1 MQINKASIDIYSDVD
16 YLGYQHVNQ
25 MLFHYALNS
34 GYESRFFH
42 RIYMNYPSLKRLVY
56 FFRAKKNN
64 DRFRL
69 NGNVN
74 AGVKVIK
81 NYPSFNFLTDKYIS
95 HLINDQIERPSN
107 YAITFVPSKALERVF
122 SGYEKIFY
130 YCVHDSINQTY
141 PVRNKAYEKKLVK
154 DSRVIFCDNHLV
166 AKRLVGELPCPD
178 ICDVSKHDEISLIA
192 KLKNGCKCF
201 IVPPPVPDEFFHVK
215 SSCVGDEPFDF
226 VYFGSIHKDIEQS
239 VFYELDKKCF
249 KILIISSDR
258 LDSKLQNVA
267 YIDAIS
273 DVKILCQKIAL
284 SKRILLPYKNSEF
297 MLTVSPAKIY
307 QSLAT
312 GKSVWTSNT
321 DISSKF
327 NIPMIHDYSERY
339 VYSAPENLDSFHAN
353 SLLKKVLLIID
364 AC

>member
-1 MQINKASIDIYSDVD
+1 MQKNKSSIDIYSDVD

-34 GYESRFFH
+34 GHESRFFH
-42 RIYMNYPSLKRLVY
+42 RFYMNHPSLKRLLY

-64 DRFRL
+64 EKHL
-69 NGNVN
+69 LSNHI
-74 AGVKVIK
+74 GVKVIK
-81 NYPSFNFLTDKYIS
+81 NYPSLNFLTDKFIS
-95 HLINDQIERPSN
+95 HLIDVQIETPSS
-107 YAITFVPSKALERVF
+107 YAITFVPSKVLERVF
-122 SGYEKIFY
+122 SSYEKVFY

-154 DSRVIFCDNHLV
+154 DCSAIFCDNHSV
-166 AKRLVGELPCPD
+166 AKRLVSELSCTD
-178 ICDVSKHDEISLIA
+178 ICDLSIFDERSLIA

-201 IVPPPVPDEFFHVK
+201 IVPPPVPDEFFHVNNNDI
-215 SSCVGDEPFDF
+215 GDEFFDF
-226 VYFGSIHKDIEQS
+226 VYFGSMHKDIDQS
-239 VFYELDKKCF
+239 VFYELDKQGF

-258 LDSKLQNVA
+258 LDSKLENVE

-284 SKRILLPYKNSEF
+284 SKRILLPYKNSKF

-312 GKSVWTSNT
+312 GKPVWTSNM
-321 DISSKF
+321 DIGSRF
-327 NIPMIHDYSERY
+327 NIPLISNYSEEYEHSLPR
-339 VYSAPENLDSFHAN
+339 NLGAFHVN
-353 SLLKKVLLIID
+353 SLFKKLFSIID